1 MAIEHP
7 ERQLPKSKKTTRR
20 RAKKTVRGRNMAQQ
34 SDDADEGECSD
45 EPNST
50 VEEEQAHEDP
60 PQKRRCTCHTLD
72 MNPLH

>member
-1 MAIEHP
+1 
-7 ERQLPKSKKTTRR
+7 
-20 RAKKTVRGRNMAQQ
+20 MAQQ

-72 MNPLH
+72 MNPSH